1 MTVGTNSQGMSP
13 DLTPQSHVIEWDDD
27 QGRKPGL
34 CCLQGCL
41 AATAVGF
48 SFFVALPTGIIL
60 VVLSANSHD
69 TTLLAVGCVLVSLPV
84 IMLLVVIIL
93 CLNQKR
99 LCCNKI
105 KEKKRAISPTVHI
118 TNISGQVE
126 TTPC

>member
-1 MTVGTNSQGMSP
+1 MTVETNSEGMGS
-13 DLTPQSHVIEWDDD
+13 DLAHQTHVIEWDDG

-84 IMLLVVIIL
+84 IMLLIVIVL

-99 LCCNKI
+99 LCCNKV
-105 KEKKRAISPTVHI
+105 KEKKKAINTTVQVTH
-118 TNISGQVE
+118 ISGQFE